1 MNTSLVLSNRNNKF
15 LERLAVCEVN
25 LFREVFELNVFI
37 SVSGEELFDIF
48 LLFRE
53 EFQLSQFVSVVLSF
67 ATEVASHFG
76 AQCWS
81 IFHFHFGKEFVES
94 PCHFHDTQRS
104 EVLAIP
110 VFQGIWEDGISSI
123 SLLVFVEAG

>member
-15 LERLAVCEVN
+15 LERLDVCEVN

-76 AQCWS
+76 AQCGS
-81 IFHFHFGKEFVES
+81 IFQLHFGKEFV
-94 PCHFHDTQRS
+94 
-104 EVLAIP
+104 
-110 VFQGIWEDGISSI
+110 
-123 SLLVFVEAG
+123 